1 MAKDLRYYLKFDSN
15 GRKLMSELGVSSK
28 QLDEALEKVGKTSKK
43 THQSLMSMAS
53 VTVIVEGVTRAID
66 GLHNTMRELANAN
79 AVQVEAETKLLTIM
93 KQRMNATNEEF
104 ESIKRLASAQQE
116 LGIIGDEV
124 QLMGAQQLATFLNH
138 QEALQMLIPAMNNLV
153 AQQKGYN
160 ATTSDAVSIGNLF
173 GKVMQGQ
180 ISALSRVGI
189 TFTDVQQ
196 KILQTGTELEKAAT
210 LAQVVTDNVGNMN
223 EVLAQTDAGKLK
235 QVENAIGDQ
244 KEVIGGFLSGLM
256 PYMSKANEFVK
267 TWGQLA
273 TVGNATVGFFKGIG
287 LSTLTVKA
295 WNATTRIASPLNIR
309 LSKTLEAAG
318 VSARVASVSTKAAT
332 LALRGLTMVAGGAAL
347 AGLVYLIGELCSKSK
362 AASVATEQLQECTEE
377 YTRAAAEAKQDIDS
391 EIAKLK
397 QLIETNGDTAT
408 AVKELNEKYGDAFGV
423 YKTAA
428 EWYDTLVTKGKLY
441 IKQIGL
447 EAQAKALA
455 SKLAEASIKKELAAE
470 RKAELER
477 AGKDRITQTIVA
489 GSSITGGTQS
499 YTAEVKT
506 KEYRQAEK
514 EFAEAE
520 KIESEL
526 NSRLSTIFKL
536 SKENADQIGDVNG
549 SNGSS
554 GPGIINGIKDRIKEL
569 EKLRDAAKTES
580 EIYKYNDQIK
590 AAKEQLERLQ
600 GGDNTEE
607 KTGLINEVQAAIGE
621 LEDLRKSAKTLEEIK
636 AIDNQID
643 IEKHKLNSLQN
654 GMDPYRPLGKAD
666 AKSTSLEFD
675 PNKVEGVKPRE
686 LQKSLGKGY
695 MLDVKLM
702 PKLDTKPIE
711 AIKEL
716 KPTFAD
722 LWGNIQGV
730 AGGFDTI
737 TGAIENSGSAWE
749 KLNGIIS
756 GTLQIFQSMSQ
767 VIPMVTTLTQ
777 ALIPVKQQEAA
788 VSTTN
793 ANANANEATAKL
805 MAAHAGIPWVGI
817 AIAGGMLAAMTAMM
831 FAMPKFAKGGIAYG
845 PTFGLFGEYAGASNN
860 PEVVAPLDRL
870 RSLIRPADSGPGRL
884 TATLKG
890 RDIQIVYERRKTF
903 ESTM

>member
-15 GRKLMSELGVSSK
+15 GRKLMDELGISSK
-28 QLDEALEKVGKTSKK
+28 QLDEALGKVGKTSKK

-93 KQRMNATNEEF
+93 KQRMDATNEEF

-223 EVLAQTDAGKLK
+223 EALAQTEAGKLK
-235 QVENAIGDQ
+235 QVENAMGDQ
-244 KEVIGGFLSGLM
+244 KEVLGGLVACFM
-256 PYMSKANEFVK
+256 PYISRVNEAIKAGAHIVTVTNAFESLTKSVFGAGTVQKTWNMIAGVGRTGSLHLAAALRSVGASAKFIAASANVAKVAIRGLLMASGVGVAIAALTTILDAFTSSANKASKASKEMSESMS
-267 TWGQLA
+267 A
-273 TVGNATVGFFKGIG
+273 
-287 LSTLTVKA
+287 
-295 WNATTRIASPLNIR
+295 IR
-309 LSKTLEAAG
+309 QQIVWDNS
-318 VSARVASVSTKAAT
+318 
-332 LALRGLTMVAGGAAL
+332 
-347 AGLVYLIGELCSKSK
+347 
-362 AASVATEQLQECTEE
+362 
-377 YTRAAAEAKQDIDS
+377 
-391 EIAKLK
+391 
-397 QLIETNGDTAT
+397 
-408 AVKELNEKYGDAFGV
+408 
-423 YKTAA
+423 
-428 EWYDTLVTKGKLY
+428 TKGKQLSSME
-441 IKQIGL
+441 I
-447 EAQAKALA
+447 QAKLDEVTEKGNALRKRIRDTDKGRKGGL
-455 SKLAEASIKKELAAE
+455 SKKKRRDFWSKKEMPSE
-470 RKAELER
+470 YEKA
-477 AGKDRITQTIVA
+477 V
-489 GSSITGGTQS
+489 
-499 YTAEVKT
+499 
-506 KEYRQAEK
+506 
-514 EFAEAE
+514 
-520 KIESEL
+520 
-526 NSRLSTIFKL
+526 
-536 SKENADQIGDVNG
+536 ADQQRYADWAKTLKLQLEQAKLREAGEFNT
-549 SNGSS
+549 SS
-554 GPGIINGIKDRIKEL
+554 GSGLVNETKDRIKDL
-569 EKLRDAAKTES
+569 EKLRDAAKTKS
-580 EIYKYNDQIK
+580 EVDKYNRQIEAEK
-590 AAKEQLERLQ
+590 KELAKLLGES
-600 GGDNTEE
+600 DPKPA
-607 KTGLINEVQAAIGE
+607 KTGLINDVQAAIGE
-621 LEDLRKSAKTLEEIK
+621 LEDLRKSAKTVEEIS
-636 AIDNQID
+636 AINERIKT
-643 IEKHKLNSLQN
+643 EKEKLEALQN
-654 GMDPYRPLGKAD
+654 VIYIDRTLGKVD
-666 AKSTSLEFD
+666 AKPTSLEFD
-675 PNKVEGVKPRE
+675 PGKVAGVKLRD

-711 AIKEL
+711 AVKEL

-777 ALIPVKQQEAA
+777 ALIPVKQQETA

-805 MAAHAGIPWVGI
+805 MSAHAGIPWVGI

-845 PTFGLFGEYAGASNN
+845 PTLGLFGEYAGASNN

>member
-15 GRKLMSELGVSSK
+15 GRKLMDELGISSK

-93 KQRMNATNEEF
+93 KQRMDATNDEF
-104 ESIKRLASAQQE
+104 ESIKQLASAQQE

-124 QLMGAQQLATFLNH
+124 QLTGAQQLATYIT
-138 QEALQMLIPAMNNLV
+138 QTEALQMLIPAMNNLV
-153 AQQKGYN
+153 AQQKGFN

-173 GKVMQGQ
+173 GKAMMGEA
-180 ISALSRVGI
+180 SALKEVGI
-189 TFTDVQQ
+189 TFTAAQ
-196 KILQTGTELEKAAT
+196 KNIIETGSELEKAAT
-210 LAQVVTDNVGNMN
+210 LAQVITDNVGNMN
-223 EVLAQTDAGKLK
+223 EALAQTEAGKLK
-235 QVENAIGDQ
+235 QVENAMGDQ
-244 KEVIGGFLSGLM
+244 KEVLGGLVACFM
-256 PYMSKANEFVK
+256 PYISKVNEAIKAGGHIV
-267 TWGQLA
+267 
-273 TVGNATVGFFKGIG
+273 TVTNAFE
-287 LSTLTVKA
+287 SLTKSVFGAGAAQKA
-295 WNATTRIASPLNIR
+295 WNLT
-309 LSKTLEAAG
+309 AG
-318 VSARVASVSTKAAT
+318 VGRTGSLHLAASLRSVGASAKFTAACTKAAA

-362 AASVATEQLQECTEE
+362 AASVAAEQLQECTEE
-377 YTRAAAEAKQDIDS
+377 YTRAAAEAKQGIDS
-391 EIAKLK
+391 EITKLK
-397 QLIETNGDTAT
+397 HLIDTKGDTAT
-408 AVKELNEKYGDAFGV
+408 AVKELNDKYGDTFGV

-447 EAQAKALA
+447 EAQARALA
-455 SKLAEASIKKELAAE
+455 SKVAEAAIKKDMAQEKVRE
-470 RKAELER
+470 IEKS
-477 AGKDRITQTIVA
+477 GKTTQTNTIVGA
-489 GSSITGGTQS
+489 GLTRTEVSETREYAQAKKDLADAIAVEEELDHTLSIIQ
-499 YTAEVKT
+499 K
-506 KEYRQAEK
+506 K
-514 EFAEAE
+514 
-520 KIESEL
+520 
-526 NSRLSTIFKL
+526 
-536 SKENADQIGDVNG
+536 SKEVADQIGDANG

-569 EKLRDAAKTES
+569 EKLRDAAKTVS
-580 EIYKYNDQIK
+580 EIDKYN
-590 AAKEQLERLQ
+590 QLIEDERARLKNLQ
-600 GGDNTEE
+600 GGDKTDE
-607 KTGLINEVQAAIGE
+607 KTGLINDVQAAIGK
-621 LEDLRKSAKTLEEIK
+621 LEDLHKSAKTLEEIN
-636 AIDNQID
+636 AIDERIK
-643 IEKHKLNSLQN
+643 IEKHKLNALQN
-654 GMDPYRPLGKAD
+654 GMDPYRPLGKVD
-666 AKSTSLEFD
+666 AKPTSLEFD
-675 PNKVEGVKPRE
+675 PGKVAGVKLRD